1 MNIRKPAN
9 ERYTHG
15 YHQAIVGSF
24 AQRTAE
30 ECAAFLLPHLD
41 PEAAVLDMGS
51 GPGTITA
58 GLAGRVRQVT
68 GLDFSAEMVES
79 ARAYVARQGIAN
91 ATFRVGTAYD
101 LPWGDNHFD
110 VVYAHQ
116 LLQHLADP
124 IRVLREAGRVLK
136 PGGLLA
142 VREADYGTMVH
153 GPEEPEL
160 LRWRRLYH
168 QVTAANG
175 GEADAGRFLLSWVM
189 KAGFVGPV
197 VTTGTTTYASPEGRK
212 DWGGLWEV
220 RVINSD
226 FAEHALRGGFATREE
241 LTEISDAFRRWAD
254 RPDSFWAFLHAE
266 VLAAKPEDT

>member
-1 MNIRKPAN
+1 MKKSRAKG

-15 YHQAIVGSF
+15 YHHAIVGSY

-41 PEAAVLDMGS
+41 SEKVLLDMGS

-58 GLAGRVRQVT
+58 GLARRVKQVT
-68 GLDFSAEMVES
+68 GLDLSADMVAS
-79 ARAYVARQGIAN
+79 ARIHVAEQGITN
-91 ATFRVGTAYD
+91 AAFQTGSAYD
-101 LPWGDNHFD
+101 LPWEENHFD

-124 IRVLREAGRVLK
+124 AGALREAGRVMK

-142 VREADYGTMVH
+142 VRDADYGTMVH
-153 GPEEPEL
+153 GPEEPSL
-160 LRWRRLYH
+160 VRWRRLYH

-189 KAGFVGPV
+189 KAGFVNPI
-197 VTTGTTTYASPEGRK
+197 VTTRTTTYADPEGRRA
-212 DWGGLWEV
+212 WGGLWEV
-220 RVINSD
+220 RVVSSD
-226 FAEHALRGGFATREE
+226 FANHAVKGGFATHDE
-241 LTEISDAFRRWAD
+241 LAEISDAFRRWAD

-266 VLAAKPEDT
+266 VLAVKP